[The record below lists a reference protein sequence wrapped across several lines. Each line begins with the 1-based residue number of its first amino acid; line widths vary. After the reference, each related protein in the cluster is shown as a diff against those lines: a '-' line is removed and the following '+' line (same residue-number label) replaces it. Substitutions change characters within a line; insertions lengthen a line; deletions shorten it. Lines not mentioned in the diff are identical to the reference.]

1 MGKMKTNLSNLM
13 NIVAEDE
20 RKFNEYA
27 AELRQYVYNI
37 SIQELNGTVNVIEDY
52 NEGFTRTFSE
62 YKKLQEKI
70 IKMKSVLYEKNNTFK
85 LPDGRTIQEA
95 IVENTILRKMKTTY
109 EILLS
114 QKNSKRRITEVNNSY
129 FECKMINFDI
139 ENIREEY
146 QVLEKKIQDTDFE
159 ISKLN
164 SIEFE
169 VNL

>member
-1 MGKMKTNLSNLM
+1 MKTNLSNLM

-20 RKFNEYA
+20 RKFSEYA

-37 SIQELNGTVNVIEDY
+37 SIQELNGNVNVIEDY
-52 NEGFTRTFSE
+52 NEDFTRAFSE

-114 QKNSKRRITEVNNSY
+114 QKNSKKRITEVNNSY

-146 QVLEKKIQDTDFE
+146 QILEKKIQDTDFE

>member
-1 MGKMKTNLSNLM
+1 MKTNLSNLM

-27 AELRQYVYNI
+27 VELRQYVYNI

-52 NEGFTRTFSE
+52 NEDFTRTFSE

>member
-1 MGKMKTNLSNLM
+1 MKTNLSNLM

-52 NEGFTRTFSE
+52 NEDFTRTFSE
-62 YKKLQEKI
+62 YKKLQVKI

-169 VNL
+169 VNV

>member
-1 MGKMKTNLSNLM
+1 MKTNLSNLM

-27 AELRQYVYNI
+27 VELRQYVYNI
-37 SIQELNGTVNVIEDY
+37 SIQELNGTVNVIEEHVED
-52 NEGFTRTFSE
+52 FTRAFSE

-70 IKMKSVLYEKNNTFK
+70 IKMKSLLYEKNNTFK
-85 LPDGRTIQEA
+85 LSDGRTIQEA
-95 IVENTILRKMKTTY
+95 IVENTMLRKMKATY

-129 FECKMINFDI
+129 FECKMINFEI
-139 ENIREEY
+139 ENIRAEY
-146 QVLEKKIQDTDFE
+146 QLLEKQIQDTDFE

-169 VNL
+169 INL

>member
-1 MGKMKTNLSNLM
+1 M

-20 RKFNEYA
+20 RKFSEYA

-37 SIQELNGTVNVIEDY
+37 SIQELNGNVNVIEDY
-52 NEGFTRTFSE
+52 NEDFTRAFSE

-114 QKNSKRRITEVNNSY
+114 QKNSKKRITEVNNSY

-146 QVLEKKIQDTDFE
+146 QILEKKIQDTDFE